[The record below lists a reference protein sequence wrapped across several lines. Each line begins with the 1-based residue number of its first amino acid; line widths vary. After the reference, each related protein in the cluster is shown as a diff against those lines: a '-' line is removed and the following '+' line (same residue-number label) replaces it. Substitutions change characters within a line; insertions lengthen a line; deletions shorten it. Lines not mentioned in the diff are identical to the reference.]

1 MLQELTI
8 QNLALIEKLQLN
20 FHPKFSTLTGET
32 GAGKSILL
40 DALGLSLGER
50 ADSSLVRH
58 NTPRADVTAQFN
70 IENLPNVQAW
80 LTQHELDDE
89 QDCFLRRTVTPEGRS
104 KAYINS
110 RPVPASQLKK
120 LGNLLIDIHGQ
131 HEHQSLLS
139 NTKQLDL
146 LDAYAA
152 HPSLTTNCKQHYQTW
167 QTLQQQ
173 FKMRLENQADHQ
185 NKLELLHFQ
194 NSEFNEIQPVQD
206 EFETLSKEQ
215 HQLSH
220 AKEIQSACQAAYEA
234 IEDESGAAEKINQAI
249 LALEQIADVTPLLK
263 TNLTQLN
270 SALIEIQEAAGEIQQ
285 QASATEL
292 DPQRLNT
299 IEERLSQLFSLAKK
313 YNIDPSELTSKQQQL
328 QQSLTELTQS
338 EDSLDTLK
346 QEIKDAGIQ
355 FKQHATQLQ
364 QSRQKTAKKL
374 SKTVTEG
381 MQTLGMPNGLFEVRL
396 ETLENPNVTGLDKA
410 AFYVTANKG
419 QPPQPLVKV
428 ASGGELSRIS
438 LAIQVATAEVTS
450 LPTLIFDEVDVG
462 IGGGIAEVVGK
473 KMQQLGEHK
482 QILSITHLAQVAS
495 HGHCHLQIEKQ
506 TRHEQTY
513 TEVTELTTKQRIEE
527 LARMMGGL
535 VVTEQTLKHASEMLK
550 TARQLTEK
558 ATR

>member
-20 FHPKFSTLTGET
+20 FHAGFSTLTGET

-70 IENLPNVQAW
+70 IENLPNVQMW

-110 RPVPASQLKK
+110 RPVPVSQLKK

-139 NTKQLDL
+139 NTKQLNL
-146 LDAYAA
+146 LDAYAT
-152 HPSLTTNCKQHYQTW
+152 HLSLTSACQQHHQAW
-167 QTLQQQ
+167 QTLQQRL
-173 FKMRLENQADHQ
+173 KTLLENQADHQ
-185 NKLELLHFQ
+185 NRLELLHFQ
-194 NSEFNEIQPVQD
+194 NSEFNEVQPKQD

-220 AKEIQSACQAAYEA
+220 AKEIQNACQTAYEA
-234 IEDESGAAEKINQAI
+234 IEEESGAAEKINQAM

-285 QASATEL
+285 HASATEL

-299 IEERLSQLFSLAKK
+299 TEERLSQLFSLAKK
-313 YNIDPSELTSKQQQL
+313 YNIDPSGLTTKQQQL

-346 QEIKDAGIQ
+346 QEIESAWIQ
-355 FKQHATQLQ
+355 FKKHAIQLQ
-364 QSRQKTAKKL
+364 QSRQKAAKKL
-374 SKTVTEG
+374 SKVVTEG

-396 ETLENPNVTGLDKA
+396 DILETPNATGLDKA

-419 QPPQPLVKV
+419 QPPQPLAKV

-438 LAIQVATAEVTS
+438 LAIQVATAEIAS

-473 KMQQLGEHK
+473 KMQQLGQHK

-495 HGHCHLQIEKQ
+495 HGHSHLQIEKQ
-506 TRHEQTY
+506 THHEQTY
-513 TEVTELTTKQRIEE
+513 TKVSELTTKQRIEE

-535 VVTEQTLKHASEMLK
+535 VVTEQTLNHAKEMLEI
-550 TARQLTEK
+550 AHQ
-558 ATR
+558 ATK